1 MSVSKLEDRGIS
13 IRTFGALEL
22 DSQDT
27 VFEIPSGTKLRSVW
41 ASLVIDP
48 GNIVSTSTVAD
59 IVWGPKQP
67 KRSRESIHVYI
78 SQLRSFLDS
87 CGHFPGLIETRGSG
101 YRLAVDKSDVDW
113 CAFDEAMKNARPKAR
128 AGDLDGAWED
138 FETALAL
145 YRGPFLSGLSDSPQ
159 LEAAVDEM
167 NELYLACLEQRN
179 EVMLARGDV
188 APLIGELL
196 KLTRQ
201 FPVRETMHRQLMRAL
216 YLSERQIEALE
227 VYNRLRHTLQGD
239 YGVEPGQQVRSVHQ
253 SILERDC
260 DAIREMIFV

>member
-1 MSVSKLEDRGIS
+1 MSVSGLEGREIS
-13 IRTFGALEL
+13 IRTFGSLEL
-22 DSQDT
+22 HSQDA

-41 ASLVIDP
+41 AALVIDP
-48 GNIVSTSTVAD
+48 GSTVSMETVAE
-59 IVWGPKQP
+59 IVWGAKQP
-67 KRSRESIHVYI
+67 KRSRESVHVYI
-78 SQLRSFLDS
+78 SQLRAFLDS
-87 CGHFPGLIETRGSG
+87 CGEFPGLIETRSGG
-101 YRLAVDKSDVDW
+101 YRLAVDKLDVDW
-113 CAFDEAMKNARPKAR
+113 CAFDEAMKTARPKAR
-128 AGDLDGAWED
+128 AGDLDG
-138 FETALAL
+138 
-145 YRGPFLSGLSDSPQ
+145 PQ
-159 LEAAVDEM
+159 LEAAVNEM

-188 APLIGELL
+188 APLIRELL

-239 YGVEPGQQVRSVHQ
+239 YGVEPGRQVRNVHQ

>member
-1 MSVSKLEDRGIS
+1 MSVSGLEGREIS
-13 IRTFGALEL
+13 IRTFGSLEL
-22 DSQDT
+22 HSQDA

-41 ASLVIDP
+41 AALVIDP
-48 GNIVSTSTVAD
+48 GSTVSMETVAE
-59 IVWGPKQP
+59 IVWGAKQP
-67 KRSRESIHVYI
+67 K
-78 SQLRSFLDS
+78 FLDS
-87 CGHFPGLIETRGSG
+87 CGEFPGLIETRSGG
-101 YRLAVDKSDVDW
+101 YRLAVDKLDVDW
-113 CAFDEAMKNARPKAR
+113 CAFDEAMKTARPKAR
-128 AGDLDGAWED
+128 AGDLDGAWKD
-138 FETALAL
+138 FESALAL

-159 LEAAVDEM
+159 LEAAVNEM

-188 APLIGELL
+188 APLIRELL

-239 YGVEPGQQVRSVHQ
+239 YGVEPGRQVRNVHQ

>member
-1 MSVSKLEDRGIS
+1 MSVSGLEGREIS
-13 IRTFGALEL
+13 IRTFGSLEL
-22 DSQDT
+22 HSQDA

-41 ASLVIDP
+41 AALVIDP
-48 GNIVSTSTVAD
+48 GSTVSMETVAE
-59 IVWGPKQP
+59 IVWGAKQP
-67 KRSRESIHVYI
+67 KRSRESVHVYI
-78 SQLRSFLDS
+78 SQLRAFLDS
-87 CGHFPGLIETRGSG
+87 CGEFPGLIETRSGG
-101 YRLAVDKSDVDW
+101 YRLAVDKLDVDW
-113 CAFDEAMKNARPKAR
+113 CAFDEAMKTARPKAR
-128 AGDLDGAWED
+128 AGDLDGAWKD
-138 FETALAL
+138 FESALAL

-159 LEAAVDEM
+159 LEAAVNEM

-188 APLIGELL
+188 APLIRELL

-239 YGVEPGQQVRSVHQ
+239 YGVEPGRQVRNVHQ